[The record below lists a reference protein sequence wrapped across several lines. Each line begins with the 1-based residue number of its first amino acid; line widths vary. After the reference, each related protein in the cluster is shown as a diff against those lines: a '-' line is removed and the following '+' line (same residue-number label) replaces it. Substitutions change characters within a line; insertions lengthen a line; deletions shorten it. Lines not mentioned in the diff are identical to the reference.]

1 VQGLLNKLH
10 TSTKLPN
17 VNLEVKRRKQ
27 DEKRKMLEE
36 LIHLKQLLREKIQE
50 TGVDIEQFFNKC
62 DADKNGVFSYT
73 EFEQAFVVLDIQ
85 VPRADL
91 RRFIAMADANKD
103 GRVDYKEF
111 LYVLNSADQELNESE
126 IDRAGIDH
134 SQVDFDASFEH
145 FDK

>member
-1 VQGLLNKLH
+1 MQGLLNKLH

-103 GRVDYKEF
+103 GKITLDEMQSYLTENVGRHAGMMGRKQEPQLVGDSGRV
-111 LYVLNSADQELNESE
+111 LVG
-126 IDRAGIDH
+126 R
-134 SQVDFDASFEH
+134 
-145 FDK
+145 

>member
-126 IDRAGIDH
+126 IDRAQSKLSLRLIE
-134 SQVDFDASFEH
+134 QA
-145 FDK
+145 